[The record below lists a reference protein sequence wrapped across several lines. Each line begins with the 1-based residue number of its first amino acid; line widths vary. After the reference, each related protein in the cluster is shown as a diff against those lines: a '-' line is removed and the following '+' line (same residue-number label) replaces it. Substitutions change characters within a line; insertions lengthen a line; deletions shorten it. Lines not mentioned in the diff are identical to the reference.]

1 MTISNGQGGGTSG
14 WTMRRTL
21 PIGVAM
27 LAQQIANGV
36 LLGATYALFA
46 LGFTL
51 MFGVLRVINLT
62 YGFYFSAGAL
72 VALWLTRSFG
82 LSIWAALPVAS
93 VAAGGIAVV
102 LDGLLLTR
110 LRRMQ
115 APELS
120 FLMVTLGGVLALYS
134 ALTAWLGP
142 DIRRLPPGVIS
153 AEAWVVALPGG
164 ALGGDVRITA
174 AQVLILGATA
184 VLVAGLLALM
194 RGTRLGLAIRAMAEK
209 PDAAALMGIDTG
221 RAARLVS
228 FISGC
233 LAGAGGVL
241 IGLNFNAIHPYMGE
255 TMMLRGFV
263 VIIVGGMGDLRGA
276 VLAGL
281 GLGIVEVMT
290 AGYVSSGLK
299 EAVAFLILVAVLW
312 TRPSGLFG
320 RAVVRRA

>member
-1 MTISNGQGGGTSG
+1 
-14 WTMRRTL
+14 
-21 PIGVAM
+21 M
-27 LAQQIANGV
+27 LAQQLVNGV

-72 VALWLTRSFG
+72 IALWLTRSLG
-82 LSIWAALPVAS
+82 LGIWAALPL
-93 VAAGGIAVV
+93 AAVGAGVIAVGV
-102 LDGLLLTR
+102 DALLLTR
-110 LRRMQ
+110 LRRLQ

-120 FLMVTLGGVLALYS
+120 FLMVTLGGVLALYA
-134 ALTAWLGP
+134 ALAAWLGP

-153 AEAWVVALPGG
+153 AEAWT
-164 ALGGDVRITA
+164 LGPVRITES
-174 AQVLILGATA
+174 QVLILGATA
-184 VLVAGLLALM
+184 VLVAGLVAIM

-209 PDAAALMGIDTG
+209 PDAAQLMGIDTG
-221 RAARLVS
+221 RAAALVS
-228 FISGC
+228 FLSGT

-241 IGLNFNAIHPYMGE
+241 IGLNFNAVHPYMGE

-263 VIIVGGMGDLRGA
+263 VIIVGGLGDLRGA
-276 VLAGL
+276 ILAGL
-281 GLGIVEVMT
+281 ALGFIEVMT
-290 AGYVSSGLK
+290 AAYLSSSLK

-320 RAVVRRA
+320 RAVMRRA

>member
-1 MTISNGQGGGTSG
+1 
-14 WTMRRTL
+14 
-21 PIGVAM
+21 M
-27 LAQQIANGV
+27 LAQQLVNGV

-72 VALWLTRSFG
+72 IAWWLTRTLGF
-82 LSIWAALPVAS
+82 SIWAALPAAS
-93 VAAGGIAVV
+93 VAAGGLAVA
-102 LDGLLLTR
+102 LDAVLLTR
-110 LRRMQ
+110 LRRLH

-120 FLMVTLGGVLALYS
+120 FLMVTLGAVLALYA
-134 ALTAWLGP
+134 ALTAWLGS

-153 AEAWVVALPGG
+153 AEAFVVGP
-164 ALGGDVRITA
+164 VRVTA
-174 AQVLILGATA
+174 AQLLILGVTT
-184 VLVAGLLALM
+184 VLVLGLTALM

-209 PDAAALMGIDTG
+209 PDAAQLMGINTA
-221 RAARLVS
+221 RAAALVS
-228 FISGC
+228 FVSGC

-276 VLAGL
+276 VVAGL
-281 GLGIVEVMT
+281 ALGVIEVLT
-290 AGYVSSGLK
+290 AGYLSSGLK

-320 RAVVRRA
+320 RAVIRRA

>member
-1 MTISNGQGGGTSG
+1 
-14 WTMRRTL
+14 
-21 PIGVAM
+21 M
-27 LAQQIANGV
+27 LAQQLVNGV

-72 VALWLTRSFG
+72 VALWLARAG
-82 LSIWAALPVAS
+82 GWPVWAALPVAA
-93 VAAGGIAVV
+93 VASGALAVV
-102 LDGLLLTR
+102 LDWVLLSR
-110 LRRMQ
+110 LRRIQ

-120 FLMVTLGGVLALYS
+120 SLMVTLGGVLALYS

-142 DIRRLPPGVIS
+142 DMRRLPADAIS
-153 AEAWVVALPGG
+153 AEAFQA
-164 ALGGDVRITA
+164 GDIRVTA
-174 AQVLILGATA
+174 AQLLILAATA
-184 VLVAGLLALM
+184 LLVGALLLLM
-194 RGTRLGLAIRAMAEK
+194 QGTRLGLAIRAMAEK
-209 PDAAALMGIDTG
+209 PDAAQLMGINTG
-221 RAARLVS
+221 RTAALVS
-228 FISGC
+228 FISGT

-255 TMMLRGFV
+255 QMMLRGFV
-263 VIIVGGMGDLRGA
+263 VIIVGGLGDIRGA
-276 VLAGL
+276 LLAGL
-281 GLGIVEVMT
+281 ALGIIEVLT
-290 AGYVSSGLK
+290 AGFVSSSLK

>member
-1 MTISNGQGGGTSG
+1 
-14 WTMRRTL
+14 
-21 PIGVAM
+21 M
-27 LAQQIANGV
+27 LAQQLVNGI

-72 VALWLTRSFG
+72 IALWLTRNLG
-82 LSIWAALPVAS
+82 LTIWTALPVAS
-93 VAAGGIAVV
+93 LGAGIIAVV
-102 LDGLLLTR
+102 LDALLLTR
-110 LRRMQ
+110 LRRRQ

-153 AEAWVVALPGG
+153 ADAFTIGP
-164 ALGGDVRITA
+164 VRITA
-174 AQVLILGATA
+174 AQLLILGATA
-184 VLVAGLLALM
+184 ILVAALTALM

-209 PDAAALMGIDTG
+209 PDAAQLMGIDTG
-221 RAARLVS
+221 RAAALVS
-228 FISGC
+228 FVSGT

-241 IGLNFNAIHPYMGE
+241 IGLNFNAVQPYMGE

-263 VIIVGGMGDLRGA
+263 VVIVGGLGDLRGA
-276 VLAGL
+276 VIAGL
-281 GLGIVEVMT
+281 ALGVIEVMT
-290 AGYVSSGLK
+290 AGYVSSDLK
-299 EAVAFLILVAVLW
+299 EAVAFIILVAVLW
-312 TRPSGLFG
+312 TRPAGLFG
-320 RAVVRRA
+320 RAVLRRA

>member
-1 MTISNGQGGGTSG
+1 MF
-14 WTMRRTL
+14 
-21 PIGVAM
+21 
-27 LAQQIANGV
+27 AQQLVNGV

-72 VALWLTRSFG
+72 IALWLTKSLG
-82 LSIWAALPVAS
+82 ASIWAALPLAAL
-93 VAAGGIAVV
+93 AAGAIAVV
-102 LDGLLLTR
+102 LDWVLLSR
-110 LRRMQ
+110 LRRIG

-120 FLMVTLGGVLALYS
+120 SLMVTLGGVLALYA

-142 DIRRLPPGVIS
+142 DIRRLPPGVI
-153 AEAWVVALPGG
+153 AGEAFHI
-164 ALGGDVRITA
+164 GDIRITA

-184 VLVAGLLALM
+184 VLVVGLIVLL

-209 PDAAALMGIDTG
+209 PDAAQLMGINTG
-221 RAARLVS
+221 RAAAIVS
-228 FISGC
+228 FVSGA

-241 IGLNFNAIHPYMGE
+241 IGLNFNAIQPFMGE

-263 VIIVGGMGDLRGA
+263 VIIVGGLGDIRGA
-276 VLAGL
+276 LLAGL
-281 GLGIVEVMT
+281 LLGIIEVMT
-290 AGYVSSGLK
+290 AAYVDSSLK
-299 EAVAFLILVAVLW
+299 EAVAFLILVGVLW

>member
-1 MTISNGQGGGTSG
+1 
-14 WTMRRTL
+14 
-21 PIGVAM
+21 M
-27 LAQQIANGV
+27 LAQQLVNGV

-72 VALWLTRSFG
+72 IAWWLTRSLG
-82 LSIWAALPVAS
+82 LSIWTALPVAS
-93 VAAGGIAVV
+93 LGAGAIAVV
-102 LDGLLLTR
+102 LDWLLLSR
-110 LRRMQ
+110 LRRLH

-120 FLMVTLGGVLALYS
+120 FLMVTLGGVLALYA

-153 AEAWVVALPGG
+153 AEAFT
-164 ALGGDVRITA
+164 LGPVRVTA
-174 AQVLILGATA
+174 AQLLILGVTA
-184 VLVAGLLALM
+184 VLVAALTALM

-209 PDAAALMGIDTG
+209 PDAAQLMGIDTG
-221 RAARLVS
+221 RAAATVS

-276 VLAGL
+276 VVAGFAL
-281 GLGIVEVMT
+281 GVIEVLT
-290 AGYVSSGLK
+290 AGYLSSGLK

-320 RAVVRRA
+320 RAVIRRA

>member
-1 MTISNGQGGGTSG
+1 MF
-14 WTMRRTL
+14 
-21 PIGVAM
+21 
-27 LAQQIANGV
+27 AQQLVNGV

-72 VALWLTRSFG
+72 IALWLTKSLG
-82 LSIWAALPVAS
+82 ASIWAALPAAAL
-93 VAAGGIAVV
+93 AAGAIAVV
-102 LDGLLLTR
+102 LDWVLLSR
-110 LRRMQ
+110 LRRIG

-120 FLMVTLGGVLALYS
+120 SLMVTLGGVLALYA

-142 DIRRLPPGVIS
+142 DIRRLPPGVI
-153 AEAWVVALPGG
+153 AGEAFHV
-164 ALGGDVRITA
+164 GDIRITA

-184 VLVAGLLALM
+184 VLVAGLIVLL

-209 PDAAALMGIDTG
+209 PDAAQLMGINTG
-221 RAARLVS
+221 RAAAIVS
-228 FISGC
+228 FVSGA

-241 IGLNFNAIHPYMGE
+241 IGLNFNAIQPYMGE

-263 VIIVGGMGDLRGA
+263 VIIVGGLGDIRGA
-276 VLAGL
+276 LLAGL
-281 GLGIVEVMT
+281 LLGIIEVMT
-290 AGYVSSGLK
+290 AAYVDSSLK
-299 EAVAFLILVAVLW
+299 EAVAFLILVGVLW